1 MVYVTRN
8 MHLSPMYL
16 GWLLS
21 GYGLATMVSEGILV
35 RVVVPQLG
43 EINSMRLGL
52 LAFACQCF
60 IIAFSTDLTWI
71 FVSILFS
78 MISNLVYPSV
88 SSLVSRTVSEAQQG
102 EALGALNGIKAVVS
116 SIVNKLL
123 GAETLTVFF
132 DYCRRKALVR
142 CSLES

>member
-1 MVYVTRN
+1 

-35 RVVVPQLG
+35 RVIVPYLG

-60 IIAFSTDLTWI
+60 VIAFSTDLTWI

-88 SSLVSRTVSEAQQG
+88 SSLVSRTVSESQQG

-116 SIVNKLL
+116 FNVLDSH
-123 GAETLTVFF
+123 
-132 DYCRRKALVR
+132 
-142 CSLES
+142 